1 MFAGS
6 SELPEPK
13 QVIPQYLVGNQQEGG
28 VWLAPSQGEELL
40 SQLQGR
46 LVLSPFSIEL
56 TEALQNR
63 EELRGVARELTEFS
77 GSRVGV
83 FHLWGGNALGG
94 HQEST
99 QGNLQG
105 QFLPGAL
112 RGIRQGI
119 EQL

>member
-77 GSRVGV
+77 GSIVGI
-83 FHLWGGNALGG
+83 FHLIFINRAGTPPTTVLGIT
-94 HQEST
+94 SFVTTLAAATT
-99 QGNLQG
+99 Q
-105 QFLPGAL
+105 PV
-112 RGIRQGI
+112 
-119 EQL
+119 